1 MGVLFH
7 AARTPAVP
15 ASPAARPAGR
25 RLCRLFA
32 PIARRPFRVVLL
44 GVAIALMSMVD
55 LYLTMLYLT
64 HTGMS
69 EANPVARAIIA
80 YQSPIV
86 LAVWKTL
93 TVALCVGILFLIRER
108 RSAELGAWVGVGVLA
123 LLMAHWSRYIDYKIE
138 MTPEFHLVANQ
149 IDPGFVRLG
158 QVVP

>member
-1 MGVLFH
+1 MGVLF
-7 AARTPAVP
+7 
-15 ASPAARPAGR
+15 PAARSPGVPANPAGR
-25 RLCRLFA
+25 PTGLLRLLA

-44 GVAIALMSMVD
+44 AVAIALMSMVD

-80 YQSPIV
+80 YQSPVV

-108 RSAELGAWVGVGVLA
+108 RSAELGAWFGAAVLG
-123 LLMAHWSRYIDYKIE
+123 LLMAHWTRYIDYKVE
-138 MTPEFHLVANQ
+138 MTPEFHMVAHQ
-149 IDPGFVRLG
+149 VDPGFVRLG